1 VPVVEMETATV
12 TTKGQVIIP
21 SRIRLK
27 LGIKKGTRVTFIE
40 KDGEIIFRPISD
52 DFIKRMAGFAR
63 NKGELLIALKFDK
76 ERERDL

>member
-21 SRIRLK
+21 SRIRRK
-27 LGIKKGTRVTFIE
+27 RGIKKGTRVTFIE

>member
-27 LGIKKGTRVTFIE
+27 RGIKKGTRVTFIE

>member
-1 VPVVEMETATV
+1 MEKATI
-12 TTKGQVIIP
+12 TMKGQVVIP
-21 SRIRLK
+21 SRIRRK

-40 KDGEIIFRPISD
+40 KDGAIIFGPISD
-52 DFIKRMAGFAR
+52 DFIKRMAGLAG